1 MRGSLQRR
9 LTLTL
14 ALAIIVAGLIAAS
27 ASFVFG
33 YFEAQELQDDTLRQ
47 IAAGEPNTDCSVS
60 RDTLVSKISD
70 DDHCYLMRCLI
81 AKERA
86 CIHEWIPGRE

>member
-14 ALAIIVAGLIAAS
+14 ALAIVVAGLVAAA

-47 IAAGEPNTDCSVS
+47 IAALAAPNAAGEVPPHS
-60 RDTLVSKISD
+60 R
-70 DDHCYLMRCLI
+70 
-81 AKERA
+81 A
-86 CIHEWIPGRE
+86 